1 MTPQSTLPA
10 TSSRGAV
17 APHRGALAP
26 HRGALAPRPG
36 ALAPPPCTRSVLTIE
51 VVDTPDVLV
60 RVLTTLRSRRC
71 TITHVEY
78 FARDRHRPAHLV
90 VGIEPPRAHAHCVEA
105 WLLNLVDVVSV
116 GVASSL

>member
-10 TSSRGAV
+10 TSSSGAV
-17 APHRGALAP
+17 
-26 HRGALAPRPG
+26 APRPG
-36 ALAPPPCTRSVLTIE
+36 AVAPRPHARSVLTIE
-51 VVDTPDVLV
+51 VVDAPDVLV

-78 FARDRHRPAHLV
+78 LAPDRHRPGHLV
-90 VGIEPPRAHAHCVEA
+90 VVIEPPRAHAHCVDA

-116 GVASSL
+116 GVAPSL

>member
-10 TSSRGAV
+10 TSTAAV
-17 APHRGALAP
+17 APRPGGRAP
-26 HRGALAPRPG
+26 RPGGRAPRPG
-36 ALAPPPCTRSVLTIE
+36 ALAPRPRARTVLTIE

-78 FARDRHRPAHLV
+78 LARDRHRPGHLV

-116 GVASSL
+116 SLAPSL